1 MEAVMYDRLKK
12 INIDMIMVFIDILY
26 NKVSKKAVFDLK
38 ISNEKL
44 TLDVVVGFIL
54 FSVAFMVL
62 LDVVLAIKK

>member
-26 NKVSKKAVFDLK
+26 NKVSKKAVFDLR

>member
-12 INIDMIMVFIDILY
+12 INIDMIVVFIDILY
-26 NKVSKKAVFDLK
+26 NKVSKKAVFDLR